1 MIKKMFFAA
10 LALGVFASSCSDDD
24 DNNTAS
30 NTANLTLNLEGLE
43 PLGSDFVYEG
53 WIIVP
58 GEQLPVS
65 TGLFNVDDAGDLS
78 QTSFTVDAAQLE
90 AATRFVVSIEPVGET
105 GQAALDPAATKL
117 LVGDFSGTTAQ
128 VSTSI
133 VGDFSGSGG
142 TFFLRTPTDE
152 EPGTGNNMNDENGV
166 WFGMPSMT
174 GPPTANSEFPVLDNT
189 KGWAYEGWVIGD
201 NGPISTGVFYD
212 FNGRDDF
219 NMFSGDEFKLGPPVP
234 GEDFFL
240 NEPTPGAF
248 PLDVRG
254 RTVVVSVEPVP
265 DDSPRPFVMKPLIGM
280 AGQETA
286 PSTHNFGQ
294 NLGTLPTGTV
304 TR

>member
-65 TGLFNVDDAGDLS
+65 TGLFNVDDAGALS

-105 GQAALDPAATKL
+105 GQAALDPADTKL
-117 LVGDFSGTTAQ
+117 LVGEFSGTTAQ
-128 VSTSI
+128 VNTGI
-133 VGDFSGSGG
+133 VGDFSDASG

-152 EPGTGNNMNDENGV
+152 MPMMNNGNDQYGV
-166 WFGMPSMT
+166 WFGAPGM
-174 GPPTANSEFPVLDNT
+174 PPTPNFVLPT
-189 KGWAYEGWVIGD
+189 LPAGWAYEGWVIGET
-201 NGPISTGVFYD
+201 GPISTGTFTD
-212 FNGRDDF
+212 FGARDS
-219 NMFSGDEFKLGPPVP
+219 FSAFSETMQPGPPVP

-240 NEPTPGAF
+240 AAPAGETF

-254 RTVVVSVEPVP
+254 RMVVVSVEPVP
-265 DDSPRPFVMKPLIGM
+265 DDSPRPFVMKPLVGT

-286 PSTHNFGQ
+286 PSSHDFGQ